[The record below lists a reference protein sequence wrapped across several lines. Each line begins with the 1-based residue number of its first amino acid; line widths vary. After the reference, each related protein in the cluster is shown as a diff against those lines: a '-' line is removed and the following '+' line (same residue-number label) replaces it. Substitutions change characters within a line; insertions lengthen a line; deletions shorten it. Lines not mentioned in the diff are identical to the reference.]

1 MIRKAIRAVTFLV
14 AALAIPAAML
24 VAPVP
29 AGAVD
34 ANFDTSIRETFGHRW
49 CIGSDTT
56 DLFAAV
62 VERTCPGRKWDEV
75 SLGNSQWL
83 IELHSD
89 PTKCIAANNA
99 ETKVV
104 LHPCSGGFGVVWI
117 RERSSAGHDLWLNRV
132 SNLYLSGPDGSSPG
146 GQFFLDFRNGTAG
159 ELQQFDNVPG

>member
-1 MIRKAIRAVTFLV
+1 MIRNVVRAVTTL
-14 AALAIPAAML
+14 LAVLAVPAAMF
-24 VAPVP
+24 VAPLP
-29 AGAVD
+29 ASA

-62 VERTCPGRKWDEV
+62 VERSCPGRKWDEI
-75 SLGNSQWL
+75 SLGSSQWL

-89 PTKCIAANNA
+89 TSKCIAANNSGA
-99 ETKVV
+99 KVV

-117 RERSSAGHDLWLNRV
+117 RETSSSGHDLWHNRATD
-132 SNLYLSGPDGSSPG
+132 LYLSGPNGSNPG
-146 GQFFLDFRNGTAG
+146 GQFFLDVRNGTSG